1 MLVMKRLTK
10 ASFVLLLLLSL
21 LPGVFAQDTAEEVE
35 PPPGFDSWEAVLEAA
50 EGTTVNWHLWGGSD
64 AINEFVDTFYG
75 PILEDE
81 YGITL
86 NRVPLNDTVD
96 AVNQVIEE
104 VEAGT
109 TEGGGVDLIWING
122 ENFYT
127 LYEAELLYGPWAQNI
142 PNSVL
147 VDWENP
153 AINRDFGVPNEGY
166 ESPWSSAQFQLIYD
180 SERMSEEDLPR
191 SYADLTEW
199 IEANPGRFTYM
210 RPGTFQGTRFIKQA
224 LYELSGGYEQWLGE
238 FNEDLYNEYAPQLW
252 EMLNEWEP
260 NLWSE
265 GTAYPETEDEL
276 HALFY
281 NEEIDF
287 SLTQAAAGAG
297 PAIADGLI
305 PETSRS
311 FVFDQYMIG
320 DFNYVAIPANANN
333 IAGALVL
340 ANLILQPDRQAAQV
354 IPENG
359 FGLGY
364 AIDARRVTAEDD
376 VAALE
381 GAAQTFG
388 DAATD
393 PSALSA
399 ALAPEIDPEYQTRL
413 EADWLE
419 NVFNN

>member
-1 MLVMKRLTK
+1 MARLAKALFILVLI
-10 ASFVLLLLLSL
+10 LSL
-21 LPGVFAQDTAEEVE
+21 LPAVFAQDTAEEVD
-35 PPPGFDSWEAVLEAA
+35 PPPGFDSWEDVLAQA

-64 AINEFVDTFYG
+64 AINEFIDTFYA

-86 NRVPLNDTVD
+86 NRVPLTDTVD

-104 VEAGT
+104 AEGGM
-109 TEGGGVDLIWING
+109 TEGGGVDMIWING
-122 ENFYT
+122 ENFNI
-127 LYEAELLYGPWAQNI
+127 LKEAELLYGPWAENI
-142 PNSVL
+142 PNSTL

-153 AINRDFGVPNEGY
+153 AINLDFGVPVEGY

-180 SERMSEEDLPR
+180 SERMDEEDLPR
-191 SYADLTEW
+191 SYEDLTAW
-199 IEANPGRFTYM
+199 IEENPGRFTYM
-210 RPGTFQGTRFIKQA
+210 KPGTFQGTRFIKGA
-224 LYELSGGYEQWLGE
+224 LYELSGGFEQWLGE
-238 FNEDLYNEYAPQLW
+238 FDEELYNEYAPQLW
-252 EMLNEWEP
+252 ELLNEWEP

-265 GTAYPETEDEL
+265 GETYPETETDL

-311 FVFDQYMIG
+311 FVFDNYMIG
-320 DFNYVAIPANANN
+320 DFNYVAIPSNANN
-333 IAGALVL
+333 IAGALVV

-364 AIDARRVTAEDD
+364 AIDARRVTNEAD

-381 GAAQTFG
+381 GAVETFG
-388 DAATD
+388 EAATD
-393 PSALSA
+393 PEEAAA
-399 ALAPEIDPEYQTRL
+399 ALAPDIDPEYQTRL

-419 NVFNN
+419 FVFNE